1 MLRPRNYQRED
12 DRSVQSSV
20 GSVIVMMTAVLFLEM
35 VFESDIDSKTLFVSV
50 NNKYF

>member
-1 MLRPRNYQRED
+1 MLRHRNYQRED

-20 GSVIVMMTAVLFLEM
+20 GSVIVMTAVLFLEM
-35 VFESDIDSKTLFVSV
+35 VFESDVDSKTLFVSV

>member
-1 MLRPRNYQRED
+1 MLWPRNYQRED

-20 GSVIVMMTAVLFLEM
+20 GSVLVMTAVLFLEM
-35 VFESDIDSKTLFVSV
+35 VFESDVDSKTLFVSV

>member
-1 MLRPRNYQRED
+1 MPKPRNYQRED

-20 GSVIVMMTAVLFLEM
+20 GSVIVMTAVLFLEM

>member
-20 GSVIVMMTAVLFLEM
+20 GSVLVMTAVLFLEM
-35 VFESDIDSKTLFVSV
+35 VFESDVDSKTLFVSV

>member
-20 GSVIVMMTAVLFLEM
+20 GSVLVMTAVLFLEM

>member
-12 DRSVQSSV
+12 DRYVQSSV
-20 GSVIVMMTAVLFLEM
+20 GSVSVMTAVLFLEM

>member
-20 GSVIVMMTAVLFLEM
+20 GSVIVMTAVLFLEM
-35 VFESDIDSKTLFVSV
+35 VFESDVDSKTLFVSV

>member
-1 MLRPRNYQRED
+1 MLRPQNYQKED

-20 GSVIVMMTAVLFLEM
+20 GSVIVMTAVLFLEM
-35 VFESDIDSKTLFVSV
+35 VFESDVDSKTLFVSV

>member
-20 GSVIVMMTAVLFLEM
+20 GSVIVMTAVLFLEM

>member
-12 DRSVQSSV
+12 DRSVLSSV
-20 GSVIVMMTAVLFLEM
+20 GSVSVMTAVLFLEM